1 VTVSDELTKVT
12 VKGEE
17 KEGEKKKG
25 EEKKIKAKRK
35 MGEPQGKMEF
45 HGNGFQMF
53 LYFILFPLTGLL
65 LFVPVPFVT
74 VSIRNWFYKSLDI
87 QVEGRKVGVSFTGSG
102 SGLLRYWIPSLVLI
116 IAAVILLSIGLSKSV
131 SGVKGFL
138 VGFFLT
144 DLGLLALAPLPW
156 LYVGKRKYITKNLSL
171 NLGGGGGE
179 DIAKMAFNGKGLPL
193 FGYSVLALLS
203 AFLLFIP
210 LPWIIVAVVKWHARS
225 TIVTVGKE
233 EYHPSFSGTGGSLL
247 WYIFGMLIALILL
260 IFPFVFKGLVA
271 WFARYFNVIGLRK
284 SVEFEFKGG
293 TGRIYLLTI
302 LEGLIILIGSIL
314 GNTVYILSKF
324 VAALWAI
331 LTIKALGI
339 LLLLFIILAP
349 QPFILNS
356 FLKWLIKNTEICVK

>member
-1 VTVSDELTKVT
+1 MTVSDEFTKVD
-12 VKGEE
+12 VKEQGKVGEG
-17 KEGEKKKG
+17 KKGDEKKV
-25 EEKKIKAKRK
+25 KAKGK
-35 MGEPQGKMEF
+35 GGEPQGKMEF
-45 HGNGFQMF
+45 RGNGFQMF

-74 VSIRNWFYKSLDI
+74 VSIKKWFYKNLDI
-87 QVEGRKVGVSFTGSG
+87 QAEGRKVEVSFTGSG
-102 SGLLRYWIPSLVLI
+102 LGLLKYWIPSLIL
-116 IAAVILLSIGLSKSV
+116 IAAAVVLLSIGLTKSI

-179 DIAKMAFNGKGLPL
+179 DIAKMVFNGKGLPL

-203 AFLLFIP
+203 GFILFIP

-225 TIVTVGKE
+225 TIVTVGNE
-233 EYHPSFSGTGGSLL
+233 EYHPSFSGTGGSLF
-247 WYIFGMLIALILL
+247 WYIFGMFIASILL

-271 WFARYFNVIGLRK
+271 WFARYLNVIGLGK

-293 TGRIYLLTI
+293 AGRIYLLTI
-302 LEGLIILIGSIL
+302 LEGLVILIGSIL
-314 GNTVYILSKF
+314 GNIVYALSKF
-324 VAALWAI
+324 VVALWAI
-331 LTIKALGI
+331 LTIKALGV
-339 LLLLFIILAP
+339 LLLLFIVLAP
-349 QPFILNS
+349 QPFILTS
-356 FLKWLIKNTEICVK
+356 FLKWLIKDTEIYIK